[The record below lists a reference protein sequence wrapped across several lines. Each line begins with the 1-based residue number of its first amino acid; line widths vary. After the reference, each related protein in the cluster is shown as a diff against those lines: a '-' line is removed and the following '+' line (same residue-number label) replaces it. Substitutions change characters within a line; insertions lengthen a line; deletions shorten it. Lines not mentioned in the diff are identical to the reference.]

1 MKKDNFLKINRLV
14 FVGLVLLFVVNANAQ
29 KSNKQLAVNTVE
41 LNESKTKKAAQL
53 EAKKKIYK
61 YRNDLIDRFSS
72 NSTVYNRVRRVKEQ
86 YQRRNVGLLWRNIE
100 RELARYKYNYVK
112 FLIEKEHLLAEY
124 SRQVTRSID
133 NNVEVI
139 NGRPSTP
146 MIQVSQVDEKE
157 GSGRNN

>member
-1 MKKDNFLKINRLV
+1 MKKSNFLKINRLV

-41 LNESKTKKAAQL
+41 LNESKTEKAAQL

-112 FLIEKEHLLAEY
+112 FL
-124 SRQVTRSID
+124 
-133 NNVEVI
+133 NNL
-139 NGRPSTP
+139 SY
-146 MIQVSQVDEKE
+146 
-157 GSGRNN
+157 